1 MGFTQFLEVFIPL
14 FVAIDPIGMVPVFL
28 ALTAGMSPNH
38 RRRVSLEAVLVATIV
53 ALGFMFLGQSLF
65 RFLGITA
72 DDFRIAGGVILLV
85 LAVLDLL
92 VHGKPT
98 VDAKRGVGLVPIAM
112 PLIAG
117 PALLTTLLVLT
128 TSANVPHPYI
138 LTAVGLAVNM
148 VLLLLFLL
156 GATWIG
162 RLLGEQAMEAASKL
176 VMILLAAIAVNFI
189 RMGIQNVLAAS
200 QGG

>member
-1 MGFTQFLEVFIPL
+1 MTFTSFLEVFIPL

-28 ALTAGMSPNH
+28 ALTAGMSEAK
-38 RRRVSLEAVLVATIV
+38 RRTIGLEAVGVATGV
-53 ALGFMFLGQSLF
+53 AIAFMFLGQQLF
-65 RFLGITA
+65 GFLGITA

-92 VHGKPT
+92 VHGKPA
-98 VDAKRGVGLVPIAM
+98 VREERAVGLVPIAM

-128 TSANVPHPYI
+128 TSTTAAHPYA
-138 LTAVGLAVNM
+138 LPMVGLIVNM
-148 VLLLLFLL
+148 ALLLGFLF
-156 GATWIG
+156 GASWIN
-162 RLLGEQAMEAASKL
+162 RLVGEHAMEAASKL

-189 RMGIQNVLAAS
+189 RMGIQNVMR
-200 QGG
+200 GE